1 MFENAKKLIEVLPR
15 YDDGEVDTLVNNI
28 DDINNPQHYTRGKIE
43 VIDFIEDQKLN
54 YHLANVIK
62 YICRAPHKGT
72 YVKDLKKAQWYLN
85 RWIEISENIENSNDA
100 EKRCE

>member
-1 MFENAKKLIEVLPR
+1 MPIPRTFIEPK
-15 YDDGEVDTLVNNI
+15 NI
-28 DDINNPQHYTRGKIE
+28 VKIVKEEDDISKPSHYTQGKIE

-72 YVKDLKKAQWYLN
+72 YLKDLKKARWYLN
-85 RWIEISENIENSNDA
+85 RWIEFTEDLENSNEA
-100 EKRCE
+100 EKRGG